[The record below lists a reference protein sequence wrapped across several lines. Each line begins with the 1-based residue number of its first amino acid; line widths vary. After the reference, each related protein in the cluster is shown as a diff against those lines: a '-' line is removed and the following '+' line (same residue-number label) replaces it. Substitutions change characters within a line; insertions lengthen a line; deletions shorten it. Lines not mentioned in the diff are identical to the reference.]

1 MEQGVRD
8 AELGGGLVVADV
20 SLMEENG
27 GVCAASCSAS
37 GTLRVS
43 PHDFGGLPTPKGY
56 EDLVW

>member
-1 MEQGVRD
+1 MLSWE
-8 AELGGGLVVADV
+8 AGLVVADV

-27 GVCAASCSAS
+27 GVCAASYSAS